1 MLASLIYTERFAT
14 PAAWMKQEDKGT
26 VAISL
31 VAYSVALATRRGV
44 AAEPLLA
51 QAGIAPALLGQPRA
65 RVRATIR
72 RVGTRSRARSTTSFR
87 AGSPPDAQ
95 RQLHRDEPG
104 GAVRTRRLHAMARAV
119 NFMHCVLDDLHAELD
134 ANPQRVRLRFVHRNN
149 GATPAMFTYATYF
162 IIVYGL
168 TCWLIGR
175 RIPLLH
181 ELPLRHAARRP
192 RIPVDV
198 L

>member
-65 RVRATIR
+65 RVSAQQYGALWNAI
-72 RVGTRSRARSTTSFR
+72 ART
-87 AGSPPDAQ
+87 
-95 RQLHRDEPG
+95 
-104 GAVRTRRLHAMARAV
+104 
-119 NFMHCVLDDLHAELD
+119 LDDEFSG
-134 ANPQRVRLRFVHRNN
+134 RI
-149 GATPAMFTYATYF
+149 ATR
-162 IIVYGL
+162 
-168 TCWLIGR
+168 C
-175 RIPLLH
+175 
-181 ELPLRHAARRP
+181 AAAASSR
-192 RIPVDV
+192 
-198 L
+198 